1 VTLKVE
7 PKLRDVLIPL
17 SKEKYEALEADILQN
32 GCIQPIVVWNGT
44 IVDGHNRYEIC
55 QKHGIPFD
63 TVEHQFDSLA
73 EARIWV
79 WSNLKNT
86 REPTDFQK
94 CEMVMSFK
102 EDLESEALKRVLSG
116 HNLDPRLNLGED
128 PTKRRTDFLLG
139 QMAGV
144 SHDIMRMAIRLHDQ
158 ADDQLLEKLRSGN
171 DMKISAAYRI
181 MTGKAPAKK
190 KKDTDI
196 DELRDYDP
204 NANPFIGDIGDLRGI
219 EKVGAHYVHVETPM
233 EDNPESFPMVERLF
247 DDVFHNFIVS
257 LENAF
262 QQFSPGMRTPENM
275 KNVENMIRNATRQA
289 NALKKKYLKE
299 EKKDHE

>member
-1 VTLKVE
+1 MTLKIE

-55 QKHGIPFD
+55 QKHGKPFD
-63 TVEHQFDSLA
+63 TVEHQFGSMT
-73 EARIWV
+73 EARFWIW
-79 WSNLKNT
+79 NNMKNT
-86 REPTDFQK
+86 REPTCFQK
-94 CEMVMSFK
+94 CEMVMQFR
-102 EDLESEALKRVLSG
+102 EDVESEALLKIMAGR
-116 HNLDPRLNLGED
+116 NQDPRQNFAYDPDDRKSVSILGG
-128 PTKRRTDFLLG
+128 L
-139 QMAGV
+139 AGV
-144 SHDIMRMAIRLHDQ
+144 SRETMRMAIKLHDEGNET
-158 ADDQLLEKLRSGN
+158 LLEKLRCGN
-171 DMKISAAYRI
+171 EIKISAAYKI

-190 KKDTDI
+190 KKDPEI

-233 EDNPESFPMVERLF
+233 EDNPESFSMVERLF
-247 DDVFHNFIVS
+247 DDVFRNFIVS
-257 LENAF
+257 LENTF
-262 QQFSPGMRTPENM
+262 QQFSPGMRTPENV
-275 KNVENMIRNATRQA
+275 KTVENMIRNATRQA

-299 EKKDHE
+299 EKDHE